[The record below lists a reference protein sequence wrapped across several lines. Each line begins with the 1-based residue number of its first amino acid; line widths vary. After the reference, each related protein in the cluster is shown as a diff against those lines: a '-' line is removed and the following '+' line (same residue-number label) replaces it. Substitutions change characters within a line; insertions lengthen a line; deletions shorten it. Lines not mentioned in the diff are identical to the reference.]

1 MPMDASTKRF
11 LVRMVA
17 IVGCC
22 SLLLTASFVGVLA
35 IVSGSVVDIGSRIP
49 IYLIVMAVAFVATVV
64 ALERNEIDGRLILM
78 TTIVISG
85 VTFLLSMLA
94 VEGVLYTVRS
104 PAAVFNTQLVYYM
117 LSAGLVATGLGYW
130 SLNHWREFTGRV
142 GPDRR

>member
-1 MPMDASTKRF
+1 MSIDAATRRF
-11 LVRMVA
+11 LVRMAA

-35 IVSGSVVDIGSRIP
+35 IVSGNVGDLGTRIP
-49 IYLIVMAVAFVATVV
+49 AYLIVMAVAFVVTVV

-78 TTIVISG
+78 TTVVISG
-85 VTFLLSMLA
+85 VTFLLSLLA
-94 VEGVLYTVRS
+94 VEGVYYTIRS

-142 GPDRR
+142 NRRRR